1 MTGGNVLMEAAKLVI
16 LLIRSYDE
24 LRLSDLQ
31 LDSLLQVLVSLLD
44 QLFGPEDSVPH
55 HVFGATTAD

>member
-1 MTGGNVLMEAAKLVI
+1 MI
-16 LLIRSYDE
+16 LLIRSYNE
-24 LRLSDLQ
+24 LRLPDLQ
-31 LDSLLQVLVSLLD
+31 LDSLLQVLVGLLD